1 MKSIL
6 LIISFLFLTLFGIKS
21 VNNVP
26 FQEERDEYAC
36 LVSNGSIHSCNA
48 YDFILPETSELPEDG
63 MAITDAQ
70 SLARQ
75 LRGCGR
81 THRTLNYLPSL
92 SKMLAWKTL
101 WNRMEILSQVS
112 LQSYNSLPCPSWAL
126 PSEHYV
132 YAMRRIL
139 I

>member
-6 LIISFLFLTLFGIKS
+6 ITISFLFLTLLGMKS
-21 VNNVP
+21 VNN
-26 FQEERDEYAC
+26 FSLQEERDGYAC
-36 LVSNGSIHSCNA
+36 LVSNEWMHSCDA
-48 YDFILPETSELPEDG
+48 FDFILPETSEVPGDD

-81 THRTLNYLPSL
+81 THRLLNYSPSL
-92 SKMLAWKTL
+92 TKILAWKTM
-101 WNRMEILSQVS
+101 WSRMDILSQVS
-112 LQSYNSLPCPSWAL
+112 LQFYDSLPCPSWTL
-126 PSEHYV
+126 SSDHYV